1 MLLLYL
7 SVFMLS
13 ELHVSGKLTFPP
25 DRNWTVPATEKWT
38 FQPTWKWQSGDTY
51 LPYEDYTRKTQTEYE
66 TELRTRIFLG
76 TMLSDVRTRYLAP
89 KRHRENKRSM
99 LLIDIL
105 EYTHGNKLG
114 NTFSSLMKSLKKS
127 IFLFF

>member
-7 SVFMLS
+7 SVFMFS
-13 ELHVSGKLTFPP
+13 AQHVSGKLTFPP
-25 DRNWTVPATEKWT
+25 DRNWTVSATEKWT
-38 FQPTWKWQSGDTY
+38 FQPTWKWQSRDTY

-66 TELRTRIFLG
+66 TEYAYKNLLG
-76 TMLSDVRTRYLAP
+76 YYVVGCENTLSSQGKQT
-89 KRHRENKRSM
+89 
-99 LLIDIL
+99 IDSL

-114 NTFSSLMKSLKKS
+114 NTFSSLMKSLKKI